1 MGDSPGSVPDR
12 RRERTEPFL
21 FLDPFERES
30 DVSLATSDRSE
41 PLVPRAAEHRFG
53 QLSPRDFKA
62 AFRFYPL
69 GVSLITADAGAG
81 PVAFTASSVSAV
93 NDDPA
98 LLMFSASSRS
108 SSSPT
113 LLRADTIVVHL
124 LDAESLDLAK
134 LGAARG
140 VDRFADRSRWERLV
154 TGEPYFPKARS
165 WIRAR
170 ILNRMDAGGS
180 TVIVAQGIQSSVR
193 ADDIDDLPARDGLV
207 YLNRTWHRIGDHSR
221 TE

>member
-1 MGDSPGSVPDR
+1 MSLPSPSA
-12 RRERTEPFL
+12 
-21 FLDPFERES
+21 
-30 DVSLATSDRSE
+30 ATSWTSRH
-41 PLVPRAAEHRFG
+41 PEHRFG
-53 QLSPRDFKA
+53 QLSSDDFKA

-69 GVSLITADAGAG
+69 GVSLITADAGSG
-81 PVAFTASSVSAV
+81 PVALTASSVSAV

-113 LLRADTIVVHL
+113 LQRADTIVVHL

-134 LGAARG
+134 LGSARG
-140 VDRFADRSRWERLV
+140 VDRFADRSQWARLV
-154 TGEPYFPKARS
+154 TGEPYFPQARS

-170 ILNRMDAGGS
+170 VLNRMDAGGS
-180 TVIVAQGIQSSVR
+180 TVIVAQGIQSSVS
-193 ADDIDDLPARDGLV
+193 AAAADDLPSRDGLV

-221 TE
+221 AE